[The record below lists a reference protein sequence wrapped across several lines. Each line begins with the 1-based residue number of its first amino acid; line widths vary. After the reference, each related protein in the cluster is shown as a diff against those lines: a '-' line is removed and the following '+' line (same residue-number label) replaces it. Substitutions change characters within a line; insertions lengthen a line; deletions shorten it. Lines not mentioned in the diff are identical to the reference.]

1 MASNSVR
8 NNLAKNLLKKL
19 SAEQNNQS
27 AKTLKSPRPQVIFL
41 EDLQFVEDTVR
52 KVIEK
57 GYVPKSV
64 KVIKLP
70 KVLDAA
76 RSIARNYQTDYI
88 VNNLRYKSGPK
99 DIENTLGGMYLK
111 NKYPNV
117 FKQIKEG
124 TAFLVGSWKELGQ
137 CKETIISLAVDATDK
152 QLDEII
158 KRVDRGHGAG
168 AGFAVSQVTGARA
181 LAQADASLDKP
192 DKEAL
197 LGDLRNAAKDAV
209 SSGDLSVKA
218 FDDIERL
225 TIEYN
230 QIVTPTGR
238 IDVQYI
244 PFVTFQDKYT
254 NRGLEAAREKSVL
267 GFLRKYFNGRGAEFI
282 ATLPGSSTLMQKV
295 SSVAIKP
302 LIEVKNS
309 TVKISATIDPKKVK
323 LKSKGSPKVNNASSK
338 RGSLKK
344 KQGKSGIVARGRVTK
359 AKQSTVSMAA
369 LIGLMNARINDV
381 VASNMGEPRLEN
393 RTGSFASSVRITD
406 IVTTRKGFPSVGYTY
421 QRNPYQVF
429 ESTSG
434 SRFASIERD
443 PRALIDR
450 SIREIAA
457 ELAVGRLYT
466 RRV

>member
-1 MASNSVR
+1 M
-8 NNLAKNLLKKL
+8 
-19 SAEQNNQS
+19 
-27 AKTLKSPRPQVIFL
+27 
-41 EDLQFVEDTVR
+41 
-52 KVIEK
+52 
-57 GYVPKSV
+57 
-64 KVIKLP
+64 
-70 KVLDAA
+70 
-76 RSIARNYQTDYI
+76 
-88 VNNLRYKSGPK
+88 
-99 DIENTLGGMYLK
+99 
-111 NKYPNV
+111 
-117 FKQIKEG
+117 
-124 TAFLVGSWKELGQ
+124 
-137 CKETIISLAVDATDK
+137 
-152 QLDEII
+152 
-158 KRVDRGHGAG
+158 
-168 AGFAVSQVTGARA
+168 
-181 LAQADASLDKP
+181 
-192 DKEAL
+192 
-197 LGDLRNAAKDAV
+197 
-209 SSGDLSVKA
+209 
-218 FDDIERL
+218 
-225 TIEYN
+225 
-230 QIVTPTGR
+230 
-238 IDVQYI
+238 
-244 PFVTFQDKYT
+244 
-254 NRGLEAAREKSVL
+254 
-267 GFLRKYFNGRGAEFI
+267 
-282 ATLPGSSTLMQKV
+282 
-295 SSVAIKP
+295 AIKP

-369 LIGLMNARINDV
+369 LIGLMNARINYV

-443 PRALIDR
+443 PRALIDT